1 MSYNPSIYRPIY
13 LSTTHCQKII
23 FLFEAAGRRENKNVF
38 ESDRGIR
45 GKGDRDT
52 GKEENKWVKNGRGGK
67 SREE

>member
-38 ESDRGIR
+38 ESDGGIR
-45 GKGDRDT
+45 GIEKERGEGDRDT
-52 GKEENKWVKNGRGGK
+52 GKE
-67 SREE
+67 